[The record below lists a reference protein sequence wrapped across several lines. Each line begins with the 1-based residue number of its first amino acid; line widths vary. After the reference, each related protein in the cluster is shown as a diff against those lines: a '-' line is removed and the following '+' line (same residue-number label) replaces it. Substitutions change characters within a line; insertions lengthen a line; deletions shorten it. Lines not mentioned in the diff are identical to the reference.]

1 MGEVAVG
8 LSSTEEVGLS
18 STEGTRTE
26 SQIASI
32 SGANIFSA
40 SSGRDDNKNGLLVS
54 TEATVSQGSNLEMKE
69 VEMGLSSTG
78 RTKTESNIESTTGF
92 SFADKFSGSYRR
104 DDAKNGLLVSTEAT
118 VSQGSHLEMGEVEVG
133 LSSTEGTKTESQIAS
148 ISGANIFSASS
159 GRDDANNGYLIS
171 TEATVSPR

>member
-40 SSGRDDNKNGLLVS
+40 SSGREDN
-54 TEATVSQGSNLEMKE
+54 
-69 VEMGLSSTG
+69 
-78 RTKTESNIESTTGF
+78 
-92 SFADKFSGSYRR
+92 
-104 DDAKNGLLVSTEAT
+104 KNGLLVSTEAT

-159 GRDDANNGYLIS
+159 GRDDANNVYLIS

>member
-1 MGEVAVG
+1 MG

-104 DDAKNGLLVSTEAT
+104 AKNGLLVSTEAT

-133 LSSTEGTKTESQIAS
+133 LSSTEGSKTESQIAS

-159 GRDDANNGYLIS
+159 GRDDANNVYLIS